1 VSLVSNHYPKKVGA
15 LNMFISIDEKA
26 ISWFKKEFDFNPVSI
41 RMFPQYA
48 SFGEKHKGYSLAFS
62 AETPTNAGFSKEI
75 SGIRFFVEDND
86 VWFFDDT
93 KTYLSVD
100 EYLDE
105 LQVTFKEENSNVLN

>member
-1 VSLVSNHYPKKVGA
+1 LHLCLIGKLYFPIGLKRPGFAAWS
-15 LNMFISIDEKA
+15 FI
-26 ISWFKKEFDFNPVSI
+26 FV
-41 RMFPQYA
+41 
-48 SFGEKHKGYSLAFS
+48 KHKGYSLAFS